1 MTVTGRTPGGKS
13 SREQE
18 EAVVKGDQSFGI
30 AVAFARTPEGQRV
43 AGALREALSKGA
55 PVELAGTRLAHDSG
69 QDIHPRA
76 PGGEGEPE
84 VIQLTPVVE
93 ARSWSVRIEVE
104 SAEGRAAYPR
114 VDLRYASS
122 RGDRLVMTN
131 EHQALPWLVTLEIT
145 DDGAALKLSPR
156 RVEHGV
162 YEARAAAA
170 FALAIQS
177 RGAVVRVVRLDSGSL
192 LLELTTPAS
201 ASDEEIARLRSRYAF
216 TDELCFI
223 QERIARHGRLSI
235 NHEPSPDEV
244 ATASRLFRMLRE
256 GRAERLVD
264 LAFTVQPSERAV
276 ESESESGPI
285 HVRVEGGHERLFG
298 VEIPLGLVRQTILD
312 RERFLDAAPGAAAE
326 ASSTGKAV
334 RVELRDLRVLEEHLE
349 WISDAPVWGG
359 LYETVLRLSASVA
372 GSEGYFNRA
381 EARAVGMSDT
391 VFEEA
396 LREGK
401 IETVATEVYHFSHFA
416 RADREELMTLWI
428 QTDRQGVL
436 SHDTALFLHQISDI
450 LPRRSHVIVPPG
462 WDPGERKFDGRVVLY
477 HAEVGDD
484 EISWIG
490 PVPYTA
496 PLRTL
501 RDCITTHIPPDLIEQ
516 AIAEG
521 VQRGMFT
528 EADLPRPD
536 ERKGAA

>member
-18 EAVVKGDQSFGI
+18 EAVVKGDQSFSI

-84 VIQLTPVVE
+84 IIQLIPVVE

-104 SAEGRAAYPR
+104 SPEGRAAYPR

-131 EHQALPWLVTLEIT
+131 EHQALPWLVTLEIA

-177 RGAVVRVVRLDSGSL
+177 RGAVVRVVRLDSGSP

-235 NHEPSPDEV
+235 DHEPSPDEV

-256 GRAERLVD
+256 GCAERLVD

-276 ESESESGPI
+276 ESESGPI

-312 RERFLDAAPGAAAE
+312 RERFLDAAQGAAAE

-428 QTDRQGVL
+428 QTDRQGVF
-436 SHDTALFLHQISDI
+436 SHETALLLHELSDI
-450 LPRRSHVIVPPG
+450 LPRRQHIMVPSG
-462 WDPGERKFDGRVVLY
+462 FDAGARSFDASVELLRGDV
-477 HAEVGDD
+477 ADD
-484 EISWIG
+484 EKCWLG
-490 PVPYTA
+490 PVPYTSA
-496 PLRTL
+496 LRTL
-501 RDCITTHIPPDLIEQ
+501 RDCIDIGVSPDLIEQ
-516 AIAEG
+516 AIEQGLDRG
-521 VQRGMFT
+521 VFT
-528 EADLPRPD
+528 
-536 ERKGAA
+536 AAQIPVAARAKSA

>member
-18 EAVVKGDQSFGI
+18 EAVVKGDQSFSI

-84 VIQLTPVVE
+84 IIQLIPVVE

-104 SAEGRAAYPR
+104 SPEGRAAYPR

-131 EHQALPWLVTLEIT
+131 EHQALPWLVTLEIA

-162 YEARAAAA
+162 YEARDAAA

-177 RGAVVRVVRLDSGSL
+177 RGAVVRVVRLDSGSP

-223 QERIARHGRLSI
+223 QERIARHGWLSI

-256 GRAERLVD
+256 GCAERLVD

-312 RERFLDAAPGAAAE
+312 RERFLDAAQGAAAE

-428 QTDRQGVL
+428 QTDRQGVF
-436 SHDTALFLHQISDI
+436 SHETALLLHELSDI
-450 LPRRSHVIVPPG
+450 LPRRQHIMVPSG
-462 WDPGERKFDGRVVLY
+462 FDAGARSFDASVELLRGDV
-477 HAEVGDD
+477 ADD
-484 EISWIG
+484 EKCWLG
-490 PVPYTA
+490 PVPYTSA
-496 PLRTL
+496 LRTL
-501 RDCITTHIPPDLIEQ
+501 RDCIDIGVSPDLIEQ
-516 AIAEG
+516 TIEQGLDRG
-521 VQRGMFT
+521 VFT
-528 EADLPRPD
+528 
-536 ERKGAA
+536 AAQIPVAARAKSA